1 MDAPAA
7 IRAGS
12 QPLQTPAL
20 AALGLGEP
28 KRIAALLARGT
39 HRLPLPVLV
48 ADPVDGG
55 RRAAL
60 PRFDQPPLEFL
71 AAQAPPAVG
80 SALVAHLTI
89 RRHDRPAGAE
99 PRREP
104 DDDV

>member
-28 KRIAALLARGT
+28 KRIAALAVRRA

-48 ADPVDGG
+48 ADPVAGG
-55 RRAAL
+55 RRAARQ
-60 PRFDQPPLEFL
+60 RFDQPPLEFL
-71 AAQAPPAVG
+71 DAQHHAAVG
-80 SALVAHLTI
+80 SALVAHLAV
-89 RRHDRPAGAE
+89 RRDDRPPGAP

-104 DDDV
+104 

>member
-28 KRIAALLARGT
+28 KRIAAVAVRRGP
-39 HRLPLPVLV
+39 RPPLPVL
-48 ADPVDGG
+48 AAAPVDGG

-60 PRFDQPPLEFL
+60 QRFDQPPLEFL
-71 AAQAPPAVG
+71 DAQHHTAVG
-80 SALVAHLTI
+80 SALVAHLAV
-89 RRHDRPAGAE
+89 RRDDRPVCAE
-99 PRREP
+99 PR
-104 DDDV
+104 